1 MAEVHQGADE
11 EGQHLLAFFY
21 SNPLVSE
28 DDTDVRGSVVIQ
40 KKEVD
45 PLDHEEV
52 WLSSRKYNETD

>member
-11 EGQHLLAFFY
+11 GGQHLLAFFY

-28 DDTDVRGSVVIQ
+28 VYDKWGRVV
-40 KKEVD
+40 KKEQVD

-52 WLSSRKYNETD
+52 WLPSRKYETD